1 MNIQGAIIDENE
13 LVEFTE
19 PDSDEKSDLKID
31 IVIENLKN
39 AKRPLIVAGH

>member
-1 MNIQGAIIDENE
+1 MNIQGALIDENE

-19 PDSDEKSDLKID
+19 PKIDKEYDLKIG
-31 IVIENLKN
+31 IVIDYLKN